1 MDGIIKLKK
10 QFLEYM
16 EIERGR
22 ALKTVD
28 NYNRYLLSFV
38 AFSKIKKPIGINDE
52 AVRQYRLYL
61 NRKGLKKKTQNYHL
75 IALRSFLKYLAKKG
89 VKSLAPERIELAKV
103 GERQVDFLRYEELVR
118 LLEATKGSSFK
129 SLRDR
134 AILELLFSTGL
145 RVSELCNLAREDVDL
160 KKGDFSVRGK
170 GDKVRLVFLSE
181 SAKNALKIYLEK
193 RTDTEEALFV
203 SLGKHGLLSETGF
216 PKAVSRLTSRSM
228 ERLVRYYAIKAGITK
243 KVSPHTLRHSFATDL
258 LENGA
263 DIRAV
268 QMLLGHSSITTTQIY
283 THITDRQ
290 LGEAHK
296 AFHGKRR

>member
-1 MDGIIKLKK
+1 MDEIIKSKK
-10 QFLEYM
+10 QFLEYL
-16 EIERGR
+16 EVERGR

-38 AFSKIKKPIGINDE
+38 TFSKIKKSNEINDE
-52 AVRQYRLYL
+52 AVRQFRLYL

-89 VKSLAPERIELAKV
+89 VKSLAPERIELAKA

-118 LLEATKGSSFK
+118 LLDAPQGSSFK
-129 SLRDR
+129 SLRGR

-145 RVSELCNLAREDVDL
+145 RVSELCRLDREGIDL

-170 GDKVRLVFLSE
+170 GDKIRLVFLSE
-181 SAKNALKIYLEK
+181 RAKSALKNYLEK
-193 RTDTEEALFV
+193 RTDMNEPLFV
-203 SLGKHGLLSETGF
+203 NF
-216 PKAVSRLTSRSM
+216 RNFSRLTPRSM
-228 ERLVRYYAIKAGITK
+228 ERLVHYYAIKAGITK

-283 THITDRQ
+283 THVTDKQ
-290 LGEAHK
+290 LGEVHK

>member
-1 MDGIIKLKK
+1 MDEIIKSKK
-10 QFLEYM
+10 QFLEYL

-38 AFSKIKKPIGINDE
+38 AFSKIKKSNEINDE
-52 AVRQYRLYL
+52 AVRQFRLYL

-75 IALRSFLKYLAKKG
+75 IALRSFLKYLAKRG
-89 VKSLAPERIELAKV
+89 VKSLAPERIELAKA

-118 LLEATKGSSFK
+118 LLDAPQGCSFK

-145 RVSELCNLAREDVDL
+145 RVSELCRLDSEDIDL

-170 GDKVRLVFLSE
+170 GDKIRLVFLSE
-181 SAKNALKIYLEK
+181 RAKSALKSYLEK
-193 RTDTEEALFV
+193 RTDTNESLFV
-203 SLGKHGLLSETGF
+203 NF
-216 PKAVSRLTSRSM
+216 RNFSRLTPRSM
-228 ERLVRYYAIKAGITK
+228 ERLVHYYAIKAGITK

-283 THITDRQ
+283 THVTDKQ
-290 LGEAHK
+290 LGEVHK

>member
-1 MDGIIKLKK
+1 MDEIIKSKK
-10 QFLEYM
+10 QFLEYL

-38 AFSKIKKPIGINDE
+38 TFSKIKKSNEINDE
-52 AVRQYRLYL
+52 AVRQFRLYL

-89 VKSLAPERIELAKV
+89 VKSLAPERIELAKA

-118 LLEATKGSSFK
+118 LLDAPQGSSFK
-129 SLRDR
+129 SLRGR

-145 RVSELCNLAREDVDL
+145 RVSELCRLDCEDIDL
-160 KKGDFSVRGK
+160 KNGDFPVRGK
-170 GDKVRLVFLSE
+170 GDKIRLVFLSE
-181 SAKNALKIYLEK
+181 RAKSALKNYLEK
-193 RTDTEEALFV
+193 RTDMNEPLFV
-203 SLGKHGLLSETGF
+203 NF
-216 PKAVSRLTSRSM
+216 RNFSRLTPRSM
-228 ERLVRYYAIKAGITK
+228 ERLVHYYAIKAGITK

-283 THITDRQ
+283 THVTDKQ
-290 LGEAHK
+290 LGEVHK

>member
-38 AFSKIKKPIGINDE
+38 AFSKIKKPTGINDE

-89 VKSLAPERIELAKV
+89 VKSLAPERIELAKT

-145 RVSELCNLAREDVDL
+145 RVSELCRLDREDIDL

-170 GDKVRLVFLSE
+170 GDKIRLVFLSE
-181 SAKNALKIYLEK
+181 RAKSALKSYLEK
-193 RTDTEEALFV
+193 RTDTNEPLFV
-203 SLGKHGLLSETGF
+203 NF
-216 PKAVSRLTSRSM
+216 RNFSRLTPRSM
-228 ERLVRYYAIKAGITK
+228 ERLVHYYAIKAGITK

-263 DIRAV
+263 DIRSV

-290 LGEAHK
+290 LLEVHK